1 MYLTIVHSRETKIR
15 SLAFGSTEGKSL
27 CMYSSSGSCVLRV
40 GLKHPLH
47 MAFHGTVCPRRLQAM
62 CLLRAMYTTCKS

>member
-47 MAFHGTVCPRRLQAM
+47 MAFHGTVCPK
-62 CLLRAMYTTCKS
+62 TTTSDVLVAGDVHDM